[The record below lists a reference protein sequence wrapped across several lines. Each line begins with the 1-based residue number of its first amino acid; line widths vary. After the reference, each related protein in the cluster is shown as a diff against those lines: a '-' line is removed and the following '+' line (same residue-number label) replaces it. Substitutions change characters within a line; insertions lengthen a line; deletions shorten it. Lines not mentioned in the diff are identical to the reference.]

1 MADILIQKNL
11 PALTAFFSIAKPNA
25 ISTPYYVK
33 KGEDV
38 IPFFGYALSYNP
50 LTLEQKISVIV
61 KLEDGSGN
69 VAIPVSEIDQIYYSS
84 TRFVLSSASNPVPD
98 LIYNYSTI
106 TKDLLSAYAD
116 PFSEINK
123 GRRISPLIRVNKNT
137 PYKNTDA
144 DKDIIK
150 YHLQTKTTYANSL
163 TGSASGN
170 KNLIYF
176 TIFNDPT
183 FVEVLDIFLKSI
195 KNYSDISKFDILI
208 LTDDATKT
216 LLSNIE
222 GLVGFN
228 VDYFLLPQVNDP
240 VTASVQKLR
249 IFEYNKLNDYKK
261 VLFLDADIVCFDNI
275 SKLFDL
281 NISEDKLN
289 VVEVEGGSP
298 VSPNHSL
305 RYFTDE
311 ELEYILQN
319 KVRPFNAG
327 HFMFVNNE
335 RMKEHF
341 KNVYWL
347 YNVWPGSYFYEQSF
361 MNYYFNIFIKN
372 TDFTT
377 INQYFQVGLDTKPN
391 GFLTHFI
398 GGSDKVKAMT
408 AYIDNKNICL

>member
-1 MADILIQKNL
+1 MADTLIQKNL
-11 PALTAFFSIAKPNA
+11 PALTAFFSIAKPNG

-33 KGEDV
+33 RGEDI
-38 IPFFGYALSYNP
+38 IPFFGYSCIFNSETKEFKINVNIKTEDGASN
-50 LTLEQKISVIV
+50 LTL
-61 KLEDGSGN
+61 N
-69 VAIPVSEIDQIYYSS
+69 VDDSDEMFYST
-84 TRFVLSSASNPVPD
+84 TRFVLSSANNPVPD
-98 LIYNYSTI
+98 LIYDYNTI

-116 PFSEINK
+116 PNSEINK
-123 GRRISPLIRVNKNT
+123 GRRISPLVRINKNS
-137 PYKNTDA
+137 PYKNIDQ

-150 YHLQTKTTYANSL
+150 YHLKTKVTYAESL
-163 TGSASGN
+163 TGSSKGD

-176 TIFNDPT
+176 TIFNDPSYIG
-183 FVEVLDIFLKSI
+183 VLDIFLNSI
-195 KNYSDISKFDILI
+195 KKYSDVSKFDVLI

-216 LLSNIE
+216 LVSSIN
-222 GLVGFN
+222 GLAGFN
-228 VDYFLLPQVNDP
+228 VDYFLLPQVKDP

-249 IFEYNKLNDYKK
+249 IFEYNKLNEYKN

-281 NISEDKLN
+281 PISENKLN

-319 KVRPFNAG
+319 KIRPFNAG
-327 HFMFVNNE
+327 HFMFINNE
-335 RMKEHF
+335 RMIEHF

-361 MNYYFNIFIKN
+361 MNYYFNIFVKN
-372 TDFTT
+372 TDFTS

-398 GGSDKVKAMT
+398 GGSDKIKAMN
-408 AYIDNKNICL
+408 AYIENKNICL

>member
-1 MADILIQKNL
+1 MADTLIQKNL

-33 KGEDV
+33 IGEDI
-38 IPFFGYALSYNP
+38 IPFFGYAFNYNP
-50 LTLEQKISVIV
+50 ITSETKISVSV

-69 VAIPVSEIDQIYYSS
+69 VAIPVSETDQIYYSS

-98 LIYNYSTI
+98 LIYDYSTI

-116 PFSEINK
+116 PYSEINK
-123 GRRISPLIRVNKNT
+123 GRRISPLVRINKNT

-150 YHLQTKTTYANSL
+150 YHLQTKSTYANSL
-163 TGSASGN
+163 TGTTSGN

-195 KNYSDISKFDILI
+195 KKYSDISKFDILI

-216 LLSNIE
+216 LLSSIE

-249 IFEYNKLNDYKK
+249 IFEYSKLNDYKK
-261 VLFLDADIVCFDNI
+261 ILFLDADIVCFDNI
-275 SKLFDL
+275 SKLFDVNL
-281 NISEDKLN
+281 SEDKLN

-305 RYFTDE
+305 RYFTEE
-311 ELEYILQN
+311 ELDYILQN

-327 HFMFVNNE
+327 HFMFMNNE
-335 RMKEHF
+335 KIVEHF

-361 MNYYFNIFIKN
+361 MNYYFNIFVKN

-398 GGSDKVKAMT
+398 GGSDKVKAMN
-408 AYIDNKNICL
+408 AYIENKNVCL

>member
-1 MADILIQKNL
+1 MADTLIQKNL
-11 PALTAFFSIAKPNA
+11 PALTAFFSIARPNSM
-25 ISTPYYVK
+25 STPYYVK
-33 KGEDV
+33 RGEDI
-38 IPFFGYALSYNP
+38 IPFFGYALSFNS
-50 LTLEQKISVIV
+50 LTQETNISVSI
-61 KLEDGSGN
+61 KTENGDTNLSL
-69 VAIPVSEIDQIYYSS
+69 PVEQTDEMYYST
-84 TRFVLSSASNPVPD
+84 TRFVLSSSSNPVPD
-98 LIYNYSTI
+98 LIYDYSTI

-116 PFSEINK
+116 PYSEINK

-150 YHLQTKTTYANSL
+150 YHLQTKSTYANSL
-163 TGSASGN
+163 TGTTSGD

-183 FVEVLDIFLKSI
+183 FVVVLDIFLKSI
-195 KNYSDISKFDILI
+195 KKYSDISKFDILI

-216 LLSNIE
+216 LLSNID

-228 VDYFLLPQVNDP
+228 VDYFLLPRVNDP

-261 VLFLDADIVCFDNI
+261 ILFLDADIVCFDNI
-275 SKLFDL
+275 NKLFDL

-305 RYFTDE
+305 RYFTEE
-311 ELEYILQN
+311 ELDYILQN
-319 KVRPFNAG
+319 KIRPFNAG
-327 HFMFVNNE
+327 HFMFINNE
-335 RMKEHF
+335 RMIEHF

-361 MNYYFNIFIKN
+361 MNYYFNIFVKN

-398 GGSDKVKAMT
+398 GGSDKVKAMN
-408 AYIDNKNICL
+408 AYIENKNVCL

>member
-50 LTLEQKISVIV
+50 LTLEQKISVSV

-98 LIYNYSTI
+98 LIYDYSTI

>member
-1 MADILIQKNL
+1 MADTLVQKNL
-11 PALTAFFSIAKPNA
+11 PALTAFFSIAKPNG
-25 ISTPYYVK
+25 ISTPYYIK
-33 KGEDV
+33 RGEDI
-38 IPFFGYALSYNP
+38 IPFFGYSHVYNID
-50 LTLEQKISVIV
+50 TRESSISVNI
-61 KLEDGSGN
+61 KTEDGSGN
-69 VAIPVSEIDQIYYSS
+69 LSLSVEEADEIYYTT
-84 TRFVLSSASNPVPD
+84 TRFILSSGNSPVPD
-98 LIYNYSTI
+98 LIYDYSTI

-116 PFSEINK
+116 PYSDINK
-123 GRRISPLIRVNKNT
+123 GRRISPLVRINKNT
-137 PYKNTDA
+137 PYKNTDS

-150 YHLQTKTTYANSL
+150 YHLQTKVTYANSL
-163 TGSASGN
+163 SGITTGN

-183 FVEVLDIFLKSI
+183 YIKVLNIFLTSI
-195 KNYSDISKFDILI
+195 KKYSDITKFDILI

-228 VDYFLLPQVNDP
+228 VDYFLLPQVKDP

-249 IFEYNKLNDYKK
+249 IYEYSKISDYKNI
-261 VLFLDADIVCFDNI
+261 LFLDADIVCFDNI

-281 NISEDKLN
+281 PILENKLN
-289 VVEVEGGSP
+289 VVEVDGGSP

-327 HFMFVNNE
+327 HFMFINNE
-335 RMKEHF
+335 KMLEHF

-361 MNYYFNIFIKN
+361 MNYYFNIFVKN

-398 GGSDKVKAMT
+398 GGSDKVKAMN
-408 AYIDNKNICL
+408 AYIENKNVCL